1 MTNGTTHDDV
11 INRRIDAVD
20 TKATKAL
27 STSEQ
32 VRDIV
37 KGNTKSINDMRKE
50 NSQQHNKVTERVDSI
65 YNLLINKQT
74 TQNSLKLAR
83 KHWLITTFIGLLI
96 FGITTFIFT

>member
-1 MTNGTTHDDV
+1 MDKTHDA
-11 INRRIDAVD
+11 INRRIDEVD
-20 TKATKAL
+20 IKATLAL

-74 TQNSLKLAR
+74 TQNSLKLAKR
-83 KHWLITTFIGLLI
+83 HWLITTVIGLVI